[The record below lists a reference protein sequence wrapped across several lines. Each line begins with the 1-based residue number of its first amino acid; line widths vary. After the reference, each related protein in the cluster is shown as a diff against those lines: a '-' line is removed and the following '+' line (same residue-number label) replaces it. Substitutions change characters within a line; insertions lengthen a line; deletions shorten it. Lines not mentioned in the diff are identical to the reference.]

1 VEAASKGVK
10 KAWASQLPA
19 VAAFG
24 SLGHYAKDAPFGD
37 GSGDWTFGIGVS
49 WNPFNGLSGVGT
61 VRAAKAEQAAVE
73 AERAAAFRQA
83 EVEVLQAS
91 RMLEAAQQGAE
102 VAARAAEEAQVALE
116 QAQARYTS
124 GTAPITELL
133 DVQAAYT
140 NATLSELSA
149 RRDLLLAH
157 AALDLAYG
165 VFDR

>member
-1 VEAASKGVK
+1 M
-10 KAWASQLPA
+10 
-19 VAAFG
+19 
-24 SLGHYAKDAPFGD
+24 
-37 GSGDWTFGIGVS
+37 S
-49 WNPFNGLSGVGT
+49 WNPFNGLSGLGT

-73 AERAAAFRQA
+73 AERTAAFRQA

-102 VAARAAEEAQVALE
+102 VAARAAQEAQVALE